1 MNVHIFLGITWDT
14 LINVYTASNRQP
26 LFKTGFTC
34 TAETPNSIGAGSVYP
49 IDRLLHQMNSH
60 VLIGHDK

>member
-14 LINVYTASNRQP
+14 LINVYTASNWYP
-26 LFKTGFTC
+26 IIKTSFTF
-34 TAETPNSIGAGSVYP
+34 TAETPNSIGAGGVYP
-49 IDRLLHQMNSH
+49 IDRLLHQKNSH